1 MNTFIKYLLLP
12 FLTFLIILVFIS
24 SNLKDYKSARKKNKE
39 NVGITQEE
47 LVKEESVKYDKLVN
61 SGNSNFVFP
70 ADNIRDPFKKVIPIR
85 NQPQA
90 KYVLENELPIK
101 LSGIIKGKD
110 SPIAIIK
117 TKNSSYVAK
126 AGEKINDIQILSV
139 QEKSI
144 KIMRNG
150 KVEYIQLW
158 IDK

>member
-1 MNTFIKYLLLP
+1 MNTFIKYLILP
-12 FLTFLIILVFIS
+12 SITFLIILVFIS
-24 SNLKDYKSARKKNKE
+24 SNLKNYRISTSKKNEESIE
-39 NVGITQEE
+39 NVQEG
-47 LVKEESVKYDKLVN
+47 SVKYDELVN
-61 SGNSNFVFP
+61 FINNNFVYP
-70 ADNIRDPFKKVIPIR
+70 TDIIRDPFKKVASIKK
-85 NQPQA
+85 QPQA
-90 KYVLENELPIK
+90 RYVIENELPIK

-117 TKNSSYVAK
+117 TKDSSYIAK

-150 KVEYIQLW
+150 KIEYIQLW